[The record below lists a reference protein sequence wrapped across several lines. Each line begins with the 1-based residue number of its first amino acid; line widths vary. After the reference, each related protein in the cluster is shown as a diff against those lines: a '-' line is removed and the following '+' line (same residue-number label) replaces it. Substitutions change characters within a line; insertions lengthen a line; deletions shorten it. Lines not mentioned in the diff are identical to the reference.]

1 MIIQHS
7 HHIDFDDHRIHLREI
22 SPEQPTDL
30 PPVLMLHGAIED
42 GRIFYS
48 KSGKGLA
55 STLARA
61 GHTVYVIDSRGRGQ
75 STPPI
80 GKDNNHGQ
88 FEMIAHTLPECHRWV
103 LERHTNHSK
112 IHWMAHSW
120 GGVVMCAALI
130 RFPELV
136 DSVESQV
143 FFGTKRTIKQWSFER
158 LFKVEFLWKRFGP
171 WLAKKKGFFPF
182 KQWKMGSDNETYLS
196 ISEGQLW
203 VRDVAWIDPRDGFDY
218 ASAAKNVS
226 WPRTWFIA
234 ALKDPVLGHPKDVRR
249 FSEEMGHGKHTILSK
264 ANGNAL
270 DYDHINMLTHPKA
283 VDDYFPHVI
292 AFVND
297 VS

>member
-1 MIIQHS
+1 MITQHS

-112 IHWMAHSW
+112 FTGWHIHGA
-120 GGVVMCAALI
+120 
-130 RFPELV
+130 
-136 DSVESQV
+136 
-143 FFGTKRTIKQWSFER
+143 
-158 LFKVEFLWKRFGP
+158 
-171 WLAKKKGFFPF
+171 
-182 KQWKMGSDNETYLS
+182 
-196 ISEGQLW
+196 
-203 VRDVAWIDPRDGFDY
+203 
-218 ASAAKNVS
+218 VS
-226 WPRTWFIA
+226 
-234 ALKDPVLGHPKDVRR
+234 
-249 FSEEMGHGKHTILSK
+249 
-264 ANGNAL
+264 
-270 DYDHINMLTHPKA
+270 
-283 VDDYFPHVI
+283 
-292 AFVND
+292 
-297 VS
+297 